1 MHPENPVFTGRS
13 VLSLISHTTE
23 IIMKFSSTVAKL
35 FVLVATMGVLTSCV
49 SKKKYEEAMNRAA
62 AEKSALESA
71 LSEAQ
76 AENEQ
81 LQGEFDKL
89 EQNLQMSKEEIAA
102 LSETVKA
109 NNAQIQ
115 SLKDAISEVFVDF
128 DSDDVS
134 VEERE
139 GKLYITFANSIL
151 FNSGRATLT
160 DSSEMVVAKLAS
172 VFNTQPDL
180 TIQVEGHTDNE
191 PVVIHRRRYKD
202 NWELSVARS
211 LAVVRALEE
220 AGMTG
225 DLIASG
231 KGDTQPIASNDTEEG
246 RAMNRRTEFI
256 VLPQIEG
263 LYKMYESDFEGM
275 GASN

>member
-1 MHPENPVFTGRS
+1 
-13 VLSLISHTTE
+13 
-23 IIMKFSSTVAKL
+23 
-35 FVLVATMGVLTSCV
+35 MGVLTSCV